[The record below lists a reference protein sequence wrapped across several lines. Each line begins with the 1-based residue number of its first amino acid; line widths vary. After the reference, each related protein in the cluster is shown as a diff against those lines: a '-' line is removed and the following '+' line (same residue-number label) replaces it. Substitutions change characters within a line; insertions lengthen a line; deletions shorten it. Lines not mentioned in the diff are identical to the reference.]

1 MSARPGRTG
10 LARSGSFLS
19 VFLRYWLPVLA
30 YVTLIFSLSSVANLA
45 PPVTWTNADKLAHL
59 TEYTVLGFVLA
70 RAYYGTRVFDSLL
83 ACVLLAMITGFA
95 TGMFDELYQAH
106 VPGRVSSH
114 LDFLAD
120 AAGVVLGQFVFAL
133 YSRKDR

>member
-1 MSARPGRTG
+1 MDSSGTEPGRPAESASGDLIDVLDQARRRFLALVADVRPDLHRYCARMTG
-10 LARSGSFLS
+10 
-19 VFLRYWLPVLA
+19 
-30 YVTLIFSLSSVANLA
+30 SVASGED
-45 PPVTWTNADKLAHL
+45 VVQD
-59 TEYTVLGFVLA
+59 VLA